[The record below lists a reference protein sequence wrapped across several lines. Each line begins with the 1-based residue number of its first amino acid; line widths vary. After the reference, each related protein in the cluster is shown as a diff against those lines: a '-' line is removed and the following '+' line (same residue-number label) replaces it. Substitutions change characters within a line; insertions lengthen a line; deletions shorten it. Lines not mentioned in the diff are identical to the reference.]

1 MDKTQGV
8 ISDVIHQQGKDIPF
22 HLLFLKIP
30 NNSAPEFNKRMSEE
44 CHMFIENINTKVLK
58 NENR

>member
-1 MDKTQGV
+1 MDKTHGV
-8 ISDVIHQQGKDIPF
+8 ISDEIHQQGKDIPF
-22 HLLFLKIP
+22 YLLFLKIP
-30 NNSAPEFNKRMSEE
+30 NNSAPEFYKRMSEE